1 MTLALYGKSRRRQWM
16 LAALA
21 LFALLGAVSA
31 AFAVLVPT
39 NAASVT
45 PQLTPDPAN
54 YTGADAAT
62 WKNPT
67 CTDLDDHFGNGQTW
81 SQVSTGSWYDPSTAT
96 FPITLNVDATHW
108 VKITGIVAGN
118 PMTFDWESNFGIDAV
133 MVKQANGPHNIYV
146 YDPPGPESFGDTGLQ
161 PNLNPN
167 GISHA
172 IFCYDGF
179 TTPPPTA
186 NLIIGKVID
195 PSDGVAPDDGT
206 TFSGTIVNDDT
217 QASTPWSGITF
228 GQFTSPIQVP
238 AGVDLTIDEDSP
250 TNGWTEVAWRMGSLD
265 GEKPTCP
272 ADKASYV
279 PGSNIGAKLNADQT
293 MVLCVMNTKQAD
305 APTRTLEVCK
315 VVETDSAAGGVFTI
329 KVEGQSDF
337 VTTNIAPGGDDCT
350 TYSVA
355 DGAEIT
361 ITETGFPDGWVSA
374 EFYPTVSANGDNIPG
389 DTITVTVGAETCDA
403 GEEQNPAGAQI
414 SGLHSDAIADCTVV
428 FYNKTDG
435 QTESRGLILVEK
447 YIEIDGNLGTT
458 LPGEGLVAG
467 WTVTVDGVSKQT
479 TLPATVTFEATVG
492 DTVPVSETTQ
502 AGYVVLGHTITGG
515 SLVGGSSTNV
525 QVSEA
530 TTLVRFYN
538 QPFGSLKVH
547 KDAVTSHNGGPNVPA
562 PQDDDGWSITVSSAT
577 CNFTDTKQTDASG
590 NASFTNLPMCT
601 DYVVSEN
608 PVNAASPGFAPISAT
623 SVSNQTPS
631 GQTITFV
638 NRRVTFDPPCQ
649 DCIQIIPT
657 PTPTTVP
664 PTATPTN
671 TAVPPTATPTPE
683 EATEGEKT
691 PGPTPIAPSTGTGGS
706 GGSGSMNILLLAL
719 GLAALSGG
727 MSLAAAG
734 RRRRN

>member
-31 AFAVLVPT
+31 AFAVRQSASAATGTVNLNPAHVGVVNDTFTQGSCPT
-39 NAASVT
+39 PPSGQENWYGWHFILPANADFTSLSVT
-45 PQLTPDPAN
+45 FQAAGTLSANPFPGSVFIASPDNSHAYVWTETNDKLLSGTATYSTDKKNPPDKFNLSHVCSGSETPPDPA
-54 YTGADAAT
+54 
-62 WKNPT
+62 
-67 CTDLDDHFGNGQTW
+67 
-81 SQVSTGSWYDPSTAT
+81 VS
-96 FPITLNVDATHW
+96 VDKSHTP
-108 VKITGIVAGN
+108 AG
-118 PMTFDWESNFGIDAV
+118 PFTPGGTFDWIITVSVTGATTDADTTITDQLPAQFDYGTLDASGFTNCTIDGTKLLTCTLPAG
-133 MVKQANGPHNIYV
+133 KAV
-146 YDPPGPESFGDTGLQ
+146 YDYTITIPVTVPEGIEECGVVENSVSITGNNVISPASDTD
-161 PNLNPN
+161 
-167 GISHA
+167 SV
-172 IFCYDGF
+172 
-179 TTPPPTA
+179 T
-186 NLIIGKVID
+186 VIC
-195 PSDGVAPDDGT
+195 
-206 TFSGTIVNDDT
+206 
-217 QASTPWSGITF
+217 
-228 GQFTSPIQVP
+228 
-238 AGVDLTIDEDSP
+238 
-250 TNGWTEVAWRMGSLD
+250 
-265 GEKPTCP
+265 GE
-272 ADKASYV
+272 
-279 PGSNIGAKLNADQT
+279 G
-293 MVLCVMNTKQAD
+293 
-305 APTRTLEVCK
+305 RTLEVCK

-361 ITETGFPDGWVSA
+361 ITETGFPAGWVSA

-389 DTITVTVGAETCDA
+389 DTITVTVGEGTCEPPLVDVSLDGQET
-403 GEEQNPAGAQI
+403 AQQV
-414 SGLHSDAIADCTVV
+414 AADCTVV

-502 AGYVVLGHTITGG
+502 AGYVVLGHTINGG
-515 SLVGGSSTNV
+515 SLAGGSSTSV

-538 QPFGSLKVH
+538 QPLGSLNVH